1 MAEKRETRRFPRL
14 KVVIKVQRENI
25 DQEDSG
31 PEDIEVSRNISKGG
45 ICLAMSEKLEPN
57 ERVLL
62 EIALSEGGSLRLK
75 ARVAWVMENV
85 KSQPWE
91 AKQVSYGTGIEFLNI
106 SDEDREKIIKL
117 ALASQ
122 ENKRGL
128 K

>member
-1 MAEKRETRRFPRL
+1 
-14 KVVIKVQRENI
+14 VVIKVQRENI

-91 AKQVSYGTGIEFLNI
+91 AKQVSYDTGIEFLNI